1 MIAAT
6 MRNASAFVAG
16 CLALGCGTATAAQG
30 AAPRMDR
37 AVMAAAEAQRE
48 PLLDTLR
55 ALVSIESGSRDA
67 EGLREISGVIA
78 ERLRALGGEVEL
90 VAHDDPYVMVDT
102 PDEIGRSV
110 VGRFRGRGQGR
121 ILLLAHMDTVYLR
134 GQLADQPFRVADGRA
149 YGLGIADDKSGVALV
164 LHLLAALRAIGFDD
178 YELITVLINGDEEV
192 SSAGSRYL
200 ITELGAEHDVVFS
213 HEGGGASDRLALT
226 TAGIGAVLL
235 DVTGRASHAG
245 GAPEQGLN
253 ALYELAH
260 QMLQMRDLTD
270 AEAGIKLNWTL
281 ASGGSAR
288 NVIPAKA
295 RATADFRVLRVAAY
309 DEVERLVRERVKNQL
324 IPDATVEVSFER
336 RRPPLEV
343 SEASR
348 TLAAHAQSVYREL
361 GRALRVT
368 ERAAGGGTDAA
379 FAALETDAPIIE
391 GFGPVGYGAHSDA
404 REYVELDSVVP
415 RLYLLAR
422 MVMDVARGAASIDG
436 AAPQTPG
443 RR

>member
-1 MIAAT
+1 MIAAGCFIVCT
-6 MRNASAFVAG
+6 GNA
-16 CLALGCGTATAAQG
+16 AAQDR
-30 AAPRMDR
+30 APRMDR
-37 AVMAAAEAQRE
+37 DVMAAAEAERE

-55 ALVSIESGSRDA
+55 ELVSIESGSGDA
-67 EGLREISGVIA
+67 EGLRRIAAVIA
-78 ERLRALGGEVEL
+78 QRMRALGGEVEL

-102 PDEIGRSV
+102 PEEIGRSV

-121 ILLLAHMDTVYLR
+121 ILLLAHMDTVYQR
-134 GQLADQPFRVADGRA
+134 GQLAEQPFRVSDGRA
-149 YGLGIADDKSGVALV
+149 YGLGIADDKSGVALI
-164 LHLLAALRAIGFDD
+164 LHTLALLQAAGFDD

-200 ITELGAEHDVVFS
+200 ITKLGAEHDAVFS
-213 HEGGGASDRLALT
+213 CEGGGAADRLALT

-235 DVTGRASHAG
+235 EVTGRASHAG
-245 GAPEQGLN
+245 GAPEQGRN

-260 QMLQMRDLTD
+260 QMLQMRDLSD
-270 AEAGIKLNWTL
+270 AAAGIKLNWTI

-288 NVIPAKA
+288 NVIPARA

-309 DEVERLVRERVKNQL
+309 DEVERLVRERVGNQL
-324 IPDATVEVSFER
+324 IPDTTVEVSFER

-343 SEASR
+343 NEASR
-348 TLAAHAQSVYREL
+348 LLAAHAQSVYREL
-361 GRALRVT
+361 GRPLRVT

-379 FAALETDAPIIE
+379 FAALEIAAPVIE

-404 REYVELDSVVP
+404 REYIEIDSVVP

-422 MVMDVARGAASIDG
+422 MVMDVARGKAAS
-436 AAPQTPG
+436 
-443 RR
+443 R